1 MKKPKTLKR
10 LCPYCK
16 THAEHKVTQ
25 TKRKTAS
32 SLSRGSKHR
41 AKRRGLAKGHGNLGR
56 YSKPAVSKFKRTGA
70 KVSKKTD
77 FRYECTKCK
86 KKHVQK
92 KGKRAKRVE
101 LV

>member
-1 MKKPKTLKR
+1 MKKPKAMKR

-16 THAEHKVTQ
+16 KHTEHKVTQ

-41 AKRRGLAKGHGNLGR
+41 AKSRGKARGHGNLGR
-56 YSKPAVSKFKRTGA
+56 YSKPAVTKFKRTGA

-77 FRYECTKCK
+77 LRYECTTCK
-86 KKHVQK
+86 KKHIQK
-92 KGKRAKRVE
+92 KGIRAKRVE